1 MSHIL
6 CSSNIFAGR
15 GSVAVYTGDGSA
27 VNGELLG
34 NIAASFIDRNNLDL
48 CRAVLVCGYQ
58 HIAVR
63 LFRSINPDIP
73 RPHPLGILCHA
84 VSTLGDV
91 AVFLHGTIAAADI
104 PPHICIQIAHSQA
117 VVDILGN
124 IQCHRPHISI
134 ILAVCVYFGHPDVLS
149 AVFQSREIHLA
160 ALCAI
165 EMRTEQTAVF
175 KGLGIVEDCVIN
187 ILTVLEALRR
197 HQLGIRTCC
206 DGFSVIGHKCCAV
219 RGAPVGPVMGIV
231 RLILYGNSIK
241 INRSEESS
249 PS

>member
-1 MSHIL
+1 MD
-6 CSSNIFAGR
+6 FAFLQSTPLTR
-15 GSVAVYTGDGSA
+15 NQSPLASVY
-27 VNGELLG
+27 
-34 NIAASFIDRNNLDL
+34 
-48 CRAVLVCGYQ
+48 CR
-58 HIAVR
+58 
-63 LFRSINPDIP
+63 D
-73 RPHPLGILCHA
+73 
-84 VSTLGDV
+84 
-91 AVFLHGTIAAADI
+91 
-104 PPHICIQIAHSQA
+104 SQA